1 MSTQNPDAGP
11 AGPSTLAAARAVL
24 SKELLL
30 ERRAP
35 QTLVAMALFSA
46 TTYVLFH
53 FALRRDSVDGNLASG
68 ILWVTLLLAALLGVG
83 RLFVADRDEGGLD
96 GFLLAPVD
104 RTALFL
110 AKGTALMLFLL
121 ALQVVAVPLFAI
133 LLLGPTPDAG
143 AWARLAG
150 VLVLADVGIAA
161 VGTLVAA
168 IAVQTRARDLITSIL
183 ALPLLVPV
191 IIGAARATAPIFA
204 LGGAEPVAGRWLAI
218 LALYDLVFALLAWA
232 LFDYLVED

>member
-1 MSTQNPDAGP
+1 MSPPTPPG
-11 AGPSTLAAARAVL
+11 TLAAAGAVL
-24 SKELLL
+24 AKELRL

-46 TTYVLFH
+46 TAYVLFH
-53 FALRRDSVDGNLASG
+53 FALRRDTVDGDLASG
-68 ILWVTLLLAALLGVG
+68 VLWVTLTLAALLGIG

-104 RTALFL
+104 RSALFL
-110 AKGTALMLFLL
+110 AKTASLLLFLV
-121 ALQVVAVPLFAI
+121 ALELIAVPLFAV
-133 LLLGPTPDAG
+133 LLLGPTPSIG
-143 AWARLAG
+143 AWARLAL
-150 VLVLADVGIAA
+150 VLLLADVGLSV

-183 ALPLLVPV
+183 ALPLLIPV
-191 IIGAARATAPIFA
+191 IIGAARATAPIFGAAGAGA
-204 LGGAEPVAGRWLAI
+204 LPGRWLAV
-218 LALYDLVFALLAWA
+218 LALYDLIFALMAWA

>member
-1 MSTQNPDAGP
+1 MSA
-11 AGPSTLAAARAVL
+11 PSPPGTLAAAGAVL
-24 SKELLL
+24 SKELRL

-46 TTYVLFH
+46 TAYVLFH
-53 FALRRDSVDGNLASG
+53 FALRRDTVDGDLASG
-68 ILWVTLLLAALLGVG
+68 VLWVTLTLAALLGIG

-110 AKGTALMLFLL
+110 AKASALFLFL
-121 ALQVVAVPLFAI
+121 IALEVVAVPLFAI
-133 LLLGPTPDAG
+133 LLLGPTPG
-143 AWARLAG
+143 IEGWARLA
-150 VLVLADVGIAA
+150 LVLLLADLGLAV

-183 ALPLLVPV
+183 ALPLLIPV

-204 LGGAEPVAGRWLAI
+204 AAGAGALPGRWLAV
-218 LALYDLVFALLAWA
+218 LALYDLIFALLAWA